1 MILKISEIWSGLFIQ
16 DPGDDCLPIPDSE
29 SGGQKGTGSRIRI
42 RNTAKINCEFA
53 QILLKIPF
61 FQAPEQKRRARKVR
75 LQDTTQLS
83 AASSPRKTSN
93 KEKDLQIRNGL
104 GEKSNSFALWKFIG
118 CELIE
123 RDTNSVSMCV
133 FAAMMAPVY
142 CLRPRFSGENRATIQ
157 WWKSS
162 RMLILRRYTVYGHDS
177 VAKIDQNVKYGA
189 GILFTATIQWPKT
202 IRTLNMAPICCLRP
216 RFSGEN
222 RAEC

>member
-1 MILKISEIWSGLFIQ
+1 LFIQ

-53 QILLKIPF
+53 QILLKIPL

-104 GEKSNSFALWKFIG
+104 GEKSNSFAL
-118 CELIE
+118 
-123 RDTNSVSMCV
+123 
-133 FAAMMAPVY
+133 
-142 CLRPRFSGENRATIQ
+142 
-157 WWKSS
+157 
-162 RMLILRRYTVYGHDS
+162 
-177 VAKIDQNVKYGA
+177 
-189 GILFTATIQWPKT
+189 
-202 IRTLNMAPICCLRP
+202 
-216 RFSGEN
+216 
-222 RAEC
+222 

>member
-1 MILKISEIWSGLFIQ
+1 MIRVVHPGSGWWLFTHPRFRIR
-16 DPGDDCLPIPDSE
+16 GSKRHRIPDPDP
-29 SGGQKGTGSRIRI
+29 QHCK
-42 RNTAKINCEFA
+42 NYCEFA
-53 QILLKIPF
+53 KILLKIPF

-142 CLRPRFSGENRATIQ
+142 CLRPRFSGENR
-157 WWKSS
+157 S
-162 RMLILRRYTVYGHDS
+162 
-177 VAKIDQNVKYGA
+177 
-189 GILFTATIQWPKT
+189 
-202 IRTLNMAPICCLRP
+202 
-216 RFSGEN
+216 
-222 RAEC
+222 EC